1 MSLADS
7 YDIFASADTLLHD
20 LLAVSLT
27 GINLLRPLYGPAGEL
42 NDFAIEY
49 LNPAGQR
56 ILGLAE
62 QPSGTLLTH
71 FPGSVAT
78 GVFDYYRRVYQAEA
92 TDLYEVNYQ
101 ADGLDN
107 YFRLAARRSGE
118 RLLVSFTDTADQ
130 PRTPVENALREAQ
143 AVAQAAHAEAELQ
156 RQRLHEV
163 LMALPAQV
171 ATYHGP
177 EHVFSF
183 VNPRFQA
190 FVPQHAVLGR
200 PVREVAQE
208 AVAPDVFALFDQVYA
223 TGQPVE
229 VRELEV
235 TLTEQQPGRTASVF
249 VNAFYLPLRN
259 AEGHIDGLLDFSYDV
274 TEQVLARRQV
284 EQLNQELEARVQERT
299 RAAQAARAEA
309 EAQRAELQHVFEQAP
324 VAIAI
329 YRGPELIIEL
339 ANSAIGKLWGRPVAQ
354 VIGRPHFEALPDAR
368 GQGLEQIFSRVL
380 QTGEPFTAIE
390 IPMTL
395 ARQQAGLPAQG
406 YFNCTWQPL
415 RNAQAQITGLILVGV
430 EVTGQVL
437 ARQRAEAL
445 QAELL
450 AAARRQAQE
459 RETLYQV
466 FEQTPAAICIQ
477 RGAEHRFEYVNPAY
491 QALFAD
497 RVFPGR
503 TPAEAL
509 PEAFE
514 QGFVDLLDQVYR
526 TGETF
531 RGTELPVVLK
541 DAAGTPVRT
550 IYFNFTY
557 QALRENGQTVGISTF
572 AYDVTEQ
579 VRARQEREVQ
589 QRRLY
594 ALFEQAP
601 AGICIHAGPN
611 LVYEFINPSYQ
622 RLLPGRAL
630 LGRPL
635 FEALPELVGTDVEAL
650 LRHAYATG
658 ETHQVQDLLI
668 PVARAEGEGELEDRY
683 FTFVYQARRD
693 EHGQVNA
700 IVNFVFEVTE
710 QVRARRKVE
719 DSEQQVR
726 AVVEGAPFPIGV
738 YVGPEFRI
746 QLANQAFL
754 AGWGKGPDVLGRR
767 FAEVLPEL
775 ENQAVFEQL
784 EQVFTTGQPLHLR
797 NQELEVVMNGVPQTF
812 YYNYSFIPLR
822 DTHGQVYGV
831 LNTATDVTDQIV
843 ARQQVEEAA
852 AELRLLTAHA
862 PAFLFRTDPAGH
874 MTYLNEAFFEWTGL
888 ARAQLATLD
897 DVWSIVHP
905 EDVAPVQASF
915 EAAVAAGQGW
925 ESMPYRMRRRDGQ
938 YRWTITRAQP
948 YLGPDGTVAGHSG
961 INLEIHEQVEL
972 QRQLQRTNVDLDN
985 FIYTA
990 SHDLKAPITNIEG
1003 LLLALQHEL
1012 PAASRVG
1019 DVPQMLQL
1027 MQEAVERFKRTIAH
1041 LTDVSRLQKEYN
1053 PPLAQVALAAVIEEV
1068 RLDLTPLLL
1077 ATQARLEVDVPADCR
1092 LIFSEK
1098 NLRSVVYNL
1107 LSNALKYRHPDRVPR
1122 VHIRCRAEAGY
1133 QVLQVQDNGLGID
1146 LAHGQEQL
1154 FQLFQRLHTHV
1165 EGTGIGL
1172 YMVKKIVEN
1181 AGGHITVQSQLGQGS
1196 TFAVYFLR

>member
-1 MSLADS
+1 M
-7 YDIFASADTLLHD
+7 IPASPAPAASPPYSFPDGLLPD
-20 LLAVSLT
+20 LLEVSLT
-27 GINLLRPLYGPAGEL
+27 AVNLLRPVYGGANGGEIV
-42 NDFAIEY
+42 DFHLDY
-49 LNPAGQR
+49 LNPAAQR
-56 ILGLAE
+56 MAGLPE
-62 QPSGTLLTH
+62 QPGTTALTRFPEMTASGVIDFYRRT
-71 FPGSVAT
+71 FQSGAT
-78 GVFDYYRRVYQAEA
+78 G
-92 TDLYEVNYQ
+92 LYEVNYQ

-118 RLLVSFTDTADQ
+118 LLLVSFTDTSDQ
-130 PRTPVENALREAQ
+130 PRTAVEEALRESQ
-143 AVAQAAHAEAELQ
+143 AREKQARAEAEAE
-156 RQRLHEV
+156 RQRLHQV
-163 LMALPAQV
+163 LMQLPAQV
-171 ATYHGP
+171 TTNRGP
-177 EHVFSF
+177 DHVFELI
-183 VNPRFQA
+183 NPRFEQLVA
-190 FVPQHAVLGR
+190 GR
-200 PVREVAQE
+200 LLHGRSAREALPELEGQQFFELFDHVYQTGEPFYGREMPARVDYTSSGQLEVRYF
-208 AVAPDVFALFDQVYA
+208 DVFYQALRDAQ
-223 TGQPVE
+223 
-229 VRELEV
+229 
-235 TLTEQQPGRTASVF
+235 GR
-249 VNAFYLPLRN
+249 
-259 AEGHIDGLLDFSYDV
+259 IDGLLNFAYDV
-274 TEQVLARRQV
+274 TEQVLARQQL

-299 RAAQAARAEA
+299 RQLEAALRDAER
-309 EAQRAELQHVFEQAP
+309 QWAELSTIFEQAP

-329 YRGPELIIEL
+329 LEGPDHVVRL
-339 ANSAIGKLWGRPVAQ
+339 ANQGLLDLWNKTAPQ
-354 VIGRPHFEALPDAR
+354 VLNQPIFEAVPETRDSGFEELLA
-368 GQGLEQIFSRVL
+368 RVL
-380 QTGEPFTAIE
+380 RTGEPLRLQE
-390 IPMTL
+390 VS
-395 ARQQAGLPAQG
+395 ARLTRHGQRAPVYANVMYQPWRNPQG
-406 YFNCTWQPL
+406 Q
-415 RNAQAQITGLILVGV
+415 
-430 EVTGQVL
+430 VTGVIAVVADVTEQVH
-437 ARQRAEAL
+437 ARRQAEAL
-445 QAELL
+445 QAEV
-450 AAARRQAQE
+450 AAAAERRVQE

-477 RGAEHRFEYVNPAY
+477 RGPAHRYEYANAAY
-491 QALFAD
+491 RTLFAN
-497 RVFPGR
+497 RPLVGLPL
-503 TPAEAL
+503 TEAL
-509 PEAFE
+509 PEVAA
-514 QGFVDLLDQVYR
+514 QGFATLLDQVYE
-526 TGETF
+526 TGVTYF
-531 RGTELPVVLK
+531 GTEVPLVFG
-541 DAAGTPVRT
+541 AAADTPERT
-550 IYFNFTY
+550 TYFSFTY

-710 QVRARRKVE
+710 QVRARR
-719 DSEQQVR
+719 QVQDLN
-726 AVVEGAPFPIGV
+726 E
-738 YVGPEFRI
+738 E
-746 QLANQAFL
+746 LAAIN
-754 AGWGKGPDVLGRR
+754 
-767 FAEVLPEL
+767 EEL
-775 ENQAVFEQL
+775 
-784 EQVFTTGQPLHLR
+784 
-797 NQELEVVMNGVPQTF
+797 
-812 YYNYSFIPLR
+812 
-822 DTHGQVYGV
+822 
-831 LNTATDVTDQIV
+831 TAT
-843 ARQQVEEAA
+843 
-852 AELRLLTAHA
+852 
-862 PAFLFRTDPAGH
+862 
-874 MTYLNEAFFEWTGL
+874 NE
-888 ARAQLATLD
+888 
-897 DVWSIVHP
+897 
-905 EDVAPVQASF
+905 
-915 EAAVAAGQGW
+915 
-925 ESMPYRMRRRDGQ
+925 
-938 YRWTITRAQP
+938 
-948 YLGPDGTVAGHSG
+948 
-961 INLEIHEQVEL
+961 EL
-972 QRQLQRTNVDLDN
+972 QEANRQLQRTNVDLDN

-1133 QVLQVQDNGLGID
+1133 QVLQVQDNGLGLD

-1172 YMVKKIVEN
+1172 YMVKRMVEN

-1196 TFAVYFLR
+1196 TFAVYFPRQPSPVP